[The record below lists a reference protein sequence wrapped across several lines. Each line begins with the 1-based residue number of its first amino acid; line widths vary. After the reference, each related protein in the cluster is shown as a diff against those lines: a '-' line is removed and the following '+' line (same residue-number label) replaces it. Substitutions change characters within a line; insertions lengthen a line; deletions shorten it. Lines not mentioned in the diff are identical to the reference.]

1 LIKQVNNGMSILTQ
15 TPQPPTDAEKL
26 QRVVKTIKTISSR
39 TYDDLVRVQKQGIDS
54 VWKDRDFTPQEIID
68 ALGTNA
74 IKVFN
79 MHGKL
84 TDYLV
89 DISAIDNIPYTPA
102 LPTNTFTINADGS
115 ITVTD
120 QPYTP

>member
-1 LIKQVNNGMSILTQ
+1 MSILTQ
-15 TPQPPTDAEKL
+15 TPQIPTDAEKL
-26 QRVVKTIKTISSR
+26 QAVVRNIKTISTR
-39 TYDDLVRVQKQGIDS
+39 TYGDLVRVQKMGIES
-54 VWKDRDFTPQEIID
+54 VWNNREFTPQEIID
-68 ALGTNA
+68 ALGEDA

-79 MHGKL
+79 MHGRL

-89 DISAIDNIPYTPA
+89 DISAIDNVPYTPD
-102 LPTNTFTINADGS
+102 LPTNAFTINADGS

>member
-1 LIKQVNNGMSILTQ
+1 LIKQVNNAMSILTQ

-26 QRVVKTIKTISSR
+26 QRVVKTIKTISAR

-68 ALGTNA
+68 ALGANA

-120 QPYTP
+120 QPYQP

>member
-26 QRVVKTIKTISSR
+26 QRVVKTIKTISAR

-68 ALGTNA
+68 ALGANA

-120 QPYTP
+120 QPYQP

>member
-1 LIKQVNNGMSILTQ
+1 MSILTQ